1 MQAQEIMDMSE
12 RQKKEYQKTKTVSLL
27 LGKCFLFL
35 YKFSFPV
42 FHIHVIFVCQCH

>member
-27 LGKCFLFL
+27 LGKCFLFFL
-35 YKFSFPV
+35 FLI
-42 FHIHVIFVCQCH
+42 HIKP